1 MGGCAQGGLTV
12 LHKSSGNGLGLLN
25 CWPRKQFQELVHTGK
40 RKELHDVCVC
50 MCVHVHVHVC
60 ARVYMCVHV
69 HVHVCACAS
78 VCSCRPPYSPALRVT
93 LTTSQP
99 NAHSEEHIRSTH
111 RRYLQAPVGG
121 GGDEVVRGEG
131 GSRG

>member
-12 LHKSSGNGLGLLN
+12 LHKSSRNGLGLLN
-25 CWPRKQFQELVHTGK
+25 CWPRKQLQELVHTDK
-40 RKELHDVCVC
+40 RKELHDVCVYMCVHVCACVC
-50 MCVHVHVHVC
+50 MCVHV
-60 ARVYMCVHV
+60 R
-69 HVHVCACAS
+69 ACAS

-111 RRYLQAPVGG
+111 RRYLQAPVG
-121 GGDEVVRGEG
+121 EG
-131 GSRG
+131 G

>member
-12 LHKSSGNGLGLLN
+12 LHKSSGNGLGLFN

-40 RKELHDVCVC
+40 RKELHDVC
-50 MCVHVHVHVC
+50 
-60 ARVYMCVHV
+60 
-69 HVHVCACAS
+69 VHVCACAS